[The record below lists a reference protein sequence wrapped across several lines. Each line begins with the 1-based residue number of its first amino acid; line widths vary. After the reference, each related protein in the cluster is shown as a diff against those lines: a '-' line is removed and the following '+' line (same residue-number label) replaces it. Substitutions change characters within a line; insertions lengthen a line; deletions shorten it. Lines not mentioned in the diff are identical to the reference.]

1 MTVLERT
8 RRRTPL
14 VVFILLAVLVIAMV
28 GFACAC
34 IGGTPFQSADGP
46 ASPGVAMPPLIEL
59 WALLTILL
67 APVAVWVTRR
77 NLPRGRASPAL
88 LQRFL
93 F

>member
-8 RRRTPL
+8 RGRTPL

-34 IGGTPFQSADGP
+34 LGGTPFQPADRASAGGAALP
-46 ASPGVAMPPLIEL
+46 ALIEM
-59 WALLTILL
+59 WALLAIVL
-67 APVAVWVTRR
+67 APVVAWVARR
-77 NLPRGRASPAL
+77 DLPRGRASPAQ